1 MTRKM
6 RPALGARKSTM
17 SVTIEQ
23 RLREMSVVST
33 MLRAAMADD
42 GSGDDE
48 IKEEYGNQVDEDL
61 AMLKEKLNTA
71 RRSEGREPLDAEN
84 DTDLP
89 TSIEEAEPVVD
100 VNELKTELAT
110 SEARVN
116 ELKTEFAT
124 SEARVGLSAGL
135 LYWYCWLT

>member
-1 MTRKM
+1 MTRTV

-61 AMLKEKLNTA
+61 AMLKEKLNKA
-71 RRSEGREPLDAEN
+71 RRSEGKEPLDIEV
-84 DTDLP
+84 DLDLP
-89 TSIEEAEPVVD
+89 KSTEEAEPVA
-100 VNELKTELAT
+100 EAT
-110 SEARVN
+110 SLETKQA
-116 ELKTEFAT
+116 A
-124 SEARVGLSAGL
+124 SEDRVGLSASL
-135 LYWYCWLT
+135 LS

>member
-1 MTRKM
+1 
-6 RPALGARKSTM
+6 M

-61 AMLKEKLNTA
+61 VMLKEKLNKA
-71 RRSEGREPLDAEN
+71 RRSEGKEPLDAEN
-84 DTDLP
+84 DMDLP
-89 TSIEEAEPVVD
+89 KSIEEAQSVV
-100 VNELKTELAT
+100 EAT
-110 SEARVN
+110 GLETKLVASE
-116 ELKTEFAT
+116 E
-124 SEARVGLSAGL
+124 RVGLSAGL
-135 LYWYCWLT
+135 FSWYCWLI